1 MKSVAAKHRTETAQ
15 KQRLLTVAQ
24 AAIYLG
30 RSEDAIRHM
39 IGSGK
44 IRPVRG
50 DRRISIDVRDLDD
63 WITTN
68 KEGTTTFERAGYW
81 STPETPLARDVRGC
95 GDARK
100 AERVGKHLPAK
111 EAKGRW
117 QAGRAS

>member
-1 MKSVAAKHRTETAQ
+1 MHFAQGLDSDKRPTNSNRQDIDLISVLASRVADEVCRRQASNGDGP

-68 KEGTTTFERAGYW
+68 KEGDDN
-81 STPETPLARDVRGC
+81 L
-95 GDARK
+95 
-100 AERVGKHLPAK
+100 
-111 EAKGRW
+111 
-117 QAGRAS
+117 